1 MALGNG
7 YDEMPL
13 FKLSIRRLCEVV
25 KDVQN
30 GDDFTFV
37 RHATKRSAHEFRLA
51 RSTVRLTV

>member
-7 YDEMPL
+7 YDAMPL

-30 GDDFTFV
+30 DDDFTFAF
-37 RHATKRSAHEFRLA
+37 ATQRNAA
-51 RSTVRLTV
+51 RTSFNSPARQFD

>member
-30 GDDFTFV
+30 GDDFTF
-37 RHATKRSAHEFRLA
+37 ASNAA
-51 RSTVRLTV
+51 RTSFNSPARQFD